1 MYEDPASQLFK
12 RVVVDDSVCC
22 FIEFWFCNDDLV
34 GRRLDDFPC
43 DGAKVDCSR
52 KLGEVFKRIRIVNFD
67 VIGTFCAVFLERC
80 DQAIVFDGFAD
91 CFLGKFSIVSGFFKK
106 LFKHV

>member
-12 RVVVDDSVCC
+12 RVVVDDLVCC

-34 GRRLDDFPC
+34 GRRLDDFLC

-52 KLGEVFKRIRIVNFD
+52 KLGEVFKRIRIVNS
-67 VIGTFCAVFLERC
+67 TAPAVPAAPAAPAPRT
-80 DQAIVFDGFAD
+80 AAT
-91 CFLGKFSIVSGFFKK
+91 SP
-106 LFKHV
+106 